1 MIIAFNVLIIS
12 DWAHLFSNQNVAKI
26 MEDQKNLIET
36 LIEKATEYGKSSY
49 ELAKLK
55 TLDKTSDLIS
65 SVLSHSVVMVIISS
79 FMLFLN
85 LGLAFWLGEILGKI
99 YFGFF
104 VVAAFYGISGILIH
118 FFMHDWIKKCISNT
132 FIKQMLK

>member
-1 MIIAFNVLIIS
+1 MTKA
-12 DWAHLFSNQNVAKI
+12 
-26 MEDQKNLIET
+26 MEDTTSTIET
-36 LIEKATEYGKSSY
+36 LLEKATEYGKSSY

-55 TLDKTSDLIS
+55 TLDKTSDVVSTL
-65 SVLSHSVVMVIISS
+65 LANSVVWVILSS

-104 VVAAFYGISGILIH
+104 VVAVFYGILGVLIYL
-118 FFMHDWIKKCISNT
+118 FMHDWIRKVVSNN